1 MHILVTRVDAIG
13 DVVLALP
20 ICGYIK
26 QSFPGALVSILA
38 RKYTKAVIDASDA
51 VDNFIDYEE
60 IFAMPKDEQITF
72 IKQFKFDAILHLVT
86 HPDLSNL
93 AKDAGIPIRIGTISR
108 PYHWLKC
115 NRLVW
120 LRRKQSDDHEALL
133 HFRLLRPLGL
143 KKVPEKLWQYYHINH
158 FSELPEEFSSLL
170 NTDKFTIILHPKS
183 NGNALEWDLKRFSE
197 LIALLDP
204 SVFRIFI
211 TGSQKERIELKSW
224 IESLPSH
231 VIDLMGK
238 LPLDQLISFIRNTD
252 GLVAGSTGPMHLAA
266 ATGINTLGLFPK
278 IRPKHAGRWGP
289 VGPKVGYIQ
298 TKTEDLDSIS
308 AWDVFRKIRQ
318 WKKVTD
324 TKSIFH

>member
-26 QSFPGALVSILA
+26 QSFPGARVSLLA
-38 RKYTKAVIDASDA
+38 RKYTKPVIDASDA

-60 IFAMPKDEQITF
+60 IDAMPKGEQIAR
-72 IKQFKFDAILHLVT
+72 IRSFKFDVILHVVT
-86 HPDLSNL
+86 LPHLGNL
-93 AKDAGIPIRIGTISR
+93 AKDAQIPIRIGTISR
-108 PYHWLKC
+108 PYHWLNC

-143 KKVPEKLWQYYHINH
+143 KKAPEKLWQYYQLNH
-158 FSELPEEFSSLL
+158 FAALPEEFSSLL

-197 LIALLDP
+197 LVNLLDP
-204 SVFRIFI
+204 DTFRIFI
-211 TGSQKERIELKSW
+211 TGSEKEKIDLKSW
-224 IESLPSH
+224 VETLPSH
-231 VIDLMGK
+231 VIDLTGK
-238 LPLDQLISFIRNTD
+238 LPLDQLISFIQKTD

-278 IRPKHAGRWGP
+278 NRPKHAARWGP
-289 VGPKVGYIQ
+289 IGPKVDYIQ

-308 AWDVFRKIRQ
+308 AWDVFKKIKQ
-318 WKKVTD
+318 WKKIRD
-324 TKSIFH
+324 PKFILH

>member
-26 QSFPGALVSILA
+26 ESFPGARVSILA

-60 IFAMPKDEQITF
+60 IYAMPKDEQIAF

-86 HPDLSNL
+86 HPNLNNL
-93 AKDAGIPIRIGTISR
+93 AKDAEIPIRIGTISR

-120 LRRKQSDDHEALL
+120 LRRKQSDDHEARL

-143 KKVPEKLWQYYHINH
+143 KKIPENLWQYYQLNH
-158 FSELPEEFSSLL
+158 FTELPKEFLSLL

-183 NGNALEWDLKRFSE
+183 GGNALEWDLNRFSE

-204 SVFRIFI
+204 NAFRIFI
-211 TGSQKERIELKSW
+211 TGSEKESVELKSW
-224 IESLPSH
+224 VQSLPSH
-231 VIDLMGK
+231 VVDLTGK
-238 LPLDQLISFIRNTD
+238 LPLDQLISFIEKTD

-278 IRPKHAGRWGP
+278 NRPQHAFRWAP
-289 VGPKVGYIQ
+289 MGPKVDFIQ
-298 TKTEDLDSIS
+298 TKTDDLDSIS
-308 AWDVFRKIRQ
+308 AWDVFSKIKQWEKIRD
-318 WKKVTD
+318 K
-324 TKSIFH
+324 KSISH